1 MVKKDKLVD
10 DVLKRMKARSDSG
23 IKKFGKTMLEAKK
36 PFLSWIADAQEEAW
50 DTIIY
55 LEKVK
60 TLVKEDEIDMYDEHF
75 KPGGTI

>member
-10 DVLKRMKARSDSG
+10 DVLKRMKTRSDSG
-23 IKKFGKTMLEAKK
+23 IKKFGTTMLEAKK
-36 PFLSWIADAQEEAW
+36 PFLSWIDDAQEEAW

-60 TLVKEDEIDMYDEHF
+60 TLVKEDKIDIYYKNF
-75 KPGGTI
+75 KIGVTI